1 MTEMNN
7 TCCALMK
14 PLFYNGMFN
23 RDGRRMRA
31 VFDREVSN
39 GEETFRL
46 YRKDGKQDV
55 EYPRTET
62 DKYLL
67 YVEQNGYLV
76 SLRCTEYQMVSDC
89 GFNAAMDKLY
99 GGMVGRS
106 KYFDGLRA
114 DNSDNGGIYGE
125 AANSAVDHAIAR
137 EDEMVDR
144 IGHEPARWA
153 DRIQKI
159 LDVHTDRYLKS
170 KNTNGQCF
178 PDFRGACVMNELD
191 ECVRLSEIYKRAQ
204 EEKRAAMRAEQ
215 EAEERRMREETN
227 QKAEQAAYQ
236 AIQIIKNGGKLS
248 NDAVMFYKPNGDC
261 VETSIVLML
270 MRRYGVNVPIRTQ
283 GWINEKLVSVTIV
296 NECCDSLSY
305 RRYKNAAVSQKFF
318 DCMNDLVRRVN
329 EEDDTNHEN

>member
-7 TCCALMK
+7 TCCTLLK
-14 PLFYNGMFN
+14 PLFCDGMFN

-46 YRKDGKQDV
+46 YRKDGKPDF

-62 DKYLL
+62 DKYQL
-67 YVEQNGYLV
+67 YVEQNGYL
-76 SLRCTEYQMVSDC
+76 LPLQCTEYQMVSDC

-99 GGMVGRS
+99 GGMAGRS

-114 DNSDNGGIYGE
+114 DNSENGGIYGNV
-125 AANSAVDHAIAR
+125 ANSAVDRAIAR
-137 EDEMVDR
+137 ENEMVER
-144 IGHEPARWA
+144 IGKEPARWV

-159 LDVHTDRYLKS
+159 LDVHVDCYLKS
-170 KNTNGQCF
+170 KNTNGQSF
-178 PDFRGACVMNELD
+178 PDFRGACVMDELD
-191 ECVRLSEIYKRAQ
+191 ECVRLSGIYKRTQ

-227 QKAEQAAYQ
+227 QKAEQAMHQ

-248 NDAVMFYKPNGDC
+248 NDTVTFYKENGDC
-261 VETSIVLML
+261 AETSMVLML
-270 MRRYGVNVPIRTQ
+270 MRRYGVSVPIRTQ
-283 GWINEKLVSVTIV
+283 GWINEKLVSVTVANGRCI
-296 NECCDSLSY
+296 SLAY
-305 RRYKNAAVSQKFF
+305 QRHKNASASQKFF
-318 DCMNDLVRRVN
+318 DCMNELVQRVN
-329 EEDDTNHEN
+329 ESE

>member
-76 SLRCTEYQMVSDC
+76 SLQCTEYQMVSDC

-99 GGMVGRS
+99 GGMAGRS

-114 DNSDNGGIYGE
+114 DNSENGGIYGE
-125 AANSAVDHAIAR
+125 ASNSAVDHAIAR
-137 EDEMVDR
+137 EDEMVER

-159 LDVHTDRYLKS
+159 LDVHTDCYLKS

-178 PDFRGACVMNELD
+178 PDFRGACVMDELD
-191 ECVRLSEIYKRAQ
+191 ECVRLSEIYKRTQ

-227 QKAEQAAYQ
+227 QKAEQAVYQ

-248 NDAVMFYKPNGDC
+248 NDAVTFYKPNGDC

-270 MRRYGVNVPIRTQ
+270 MHRYGVNVPVRTQ

-296 NECCDSLSY
+296 NERCDSLSY

-329 EEDDTNHEN
+329 KTEE

>member
-1 MTEMNN
+1 MNEVN
-7 TCCALMK
+7 MDSCTLMK

-76 SLRCTEYQMVSDC
+76 SLQCTEYQMVSDC

-99 GGMVGRS
+99 GGMAGRS

-114 DNSDNGGIYGE
+114 DNSENGGIYGA

-137 EDEMVDR
+137 EDEMVER

-170 KNTNGQCF
+170 KNANGQCF
-178 PDFRGACVMNELD
+178 PDFRGACVMDELD
-191 ECVRLSEIYKRAQ
+191 ECVRLSEIYKRTQ

-227 QKAEQAAYQ
+227 QKAEQAVHQ

-248 NDAVMFYKPNGDC
+248 NDAVTFYKPNGDC

-296 NECCDSLSY
+296 NERCDSLSY
-305 RRYKNAAVSQKFF
+305 RRFKNAAVSQKFF

-329 EEDDTNHEN
+329 KTEE